1 MAALGE
7 RRWAPAAMEA
17 GRRVLVP
24 LETVPEARAPWAGRK
39 VFALRVRGA
48 SMAEDGLRDGD
59 RLIVERRAAADG
71 QTAVVEV
78 DGQVTVK
85 RLFRD
90 PDGTMRLQPASPGLL
105 PLVIAARKLRV
116 LGVVVGV
123 VRRHGFRAVP
133 DRSSRNRRS
142 PPGVS
147 HARDLA
153 VHPAA
158 ARPSLVDDLAGS
170 LRSLRDCYRGTA
182 NPRLRRALLREARE
196 LVRRLCRFDVELR

>member
-7 RRWAPAAMEA
+7 RWWAPAAMEA
-17 GRRVLVP
+17 GRR
-24 LETVPEARAPWAGRK
+24 VPEARAPWAGRK

-78 DGQVTVK
+78 DGRVTVK

-123 VRRHGFRAVP
+123 VRRHGFRTVP

-142 PPGVS
+142 PAGVS

-153 VHPAA
+153 IHPAA
-158 ARPSLVDDLAGS
+158 ARPSLVDDLARS

>member
-7 RRWAPAAMEA
+7 RWWAPAAMEA
-17 GRRVLVP
+17 GRR
-24 LETVPEARAPWAGRK
+24 VPEARAPWAGRK

-59 RLIVERRAAADG
+59 RLIVQRRAAADG

-123 VRRHGFRAVP
+123 VRRHGFRTVP

-142 PPGVS
+142 PADVS

-153 VHPAA
+153 IHPAA
-158 ARPSLVDDLAGS
+158 ARPSLVDDLARS

>member
-17 GRRVLVP
+17 GRR
-24 LETVPEARAPWAGRK
+24 VPEARAPWAGRK

-59 RLIVERRAAADG
+59 RLIVQRRAAADG

-123 VRRHGFRAVP
+123 VRRHGFRTVP

-142 PPGVS
+142 PAGVS

-153 VHPAA
+153 IHPAA
-158 ARPSLVDDLAGS
+158 ARPSLVDDLARS